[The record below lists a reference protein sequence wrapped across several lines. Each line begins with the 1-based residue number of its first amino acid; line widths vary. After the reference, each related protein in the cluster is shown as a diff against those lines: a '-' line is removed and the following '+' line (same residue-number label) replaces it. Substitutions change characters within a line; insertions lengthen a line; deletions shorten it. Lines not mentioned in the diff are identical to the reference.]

1 MDERDAR
8 DQGDA
13 GDKDVMAATLEAVWM
28 AIAGRVVGRVIGVD
42 GDSKDRGADVNEYGG
57 GIDAMTTMLIVK
69 EWQ

>member
-1 MDERDAR
+1 
-8 DQGDA
+8 
-13 GDKDVMAATLEAVWM
+13 MAATLEAVWM

-57 GIDAMTTMLIVK
+57 DIDAMTTMLIVK